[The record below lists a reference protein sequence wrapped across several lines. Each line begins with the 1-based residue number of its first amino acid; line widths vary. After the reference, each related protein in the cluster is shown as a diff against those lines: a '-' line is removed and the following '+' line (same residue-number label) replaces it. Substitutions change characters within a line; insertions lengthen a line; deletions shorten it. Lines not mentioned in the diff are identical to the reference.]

1 MANLLAKTI
10 TMRCLRL
17 LEDVVYGK
25 FELDGSENGNDI
37 NNDSGGRNGKKLNI
51 QDEIMDIYQLQ
62 FNINKKY
69 QNLFQKWEII
79 TDLQG
84 LIGDNV
90 QNISSTDINGDTD
103 NDE

>member
-1 MANLLAKTI
+1 
-10 TMRCLRL
+10 
-17 LEDVVYGK
+17 
-25 FELDGSENGNDI
+25 
-37 NNDSGGRNGKKLNI
+37 
-51 QDEIMDIYQLQ
+51 LQ